1 MEVARVLELH
11 EERIQAYR
19 KLEESFRIFLLDE
32 QEGIFHLAVQDA
44 TAEFQR
50 ISAELMAISKSTT
63 SSVLADLVRRLQAEE
78 KEKLAHTV
86 ALQGLQKRHYI
97 DAVRAEKERRQVE
110 AADRQGT
117 NVLGHV
123 PPSSSSSSSSSSS
136 GEIRCLADKPQP
148 PADALYDR
156 DAGQAAR
163 AIAAC
168 IDEIRDIE
176 MELRELAADETEKQ

>member
-1 MEVARVLELH
+1 MEVSRVLELH
-11 EERIQAYR
+11 EERIRAYR
-19 KLEESFRIFLLDE
+19 KLEESFRLFLLDE
-32 QEGIFHLAVQDA
+32 QERIFHLAVQDA

-50 ISAELMAISKSTT
+50 ISAELVAISKSTE
-63 SSVLADLVRRLQAEE
+63 SRALADLVRRLQAEE
-78 KEKLAHTV
+78 KEKLTHTV
-86 ALQGLQKRHYI
+86 ALQGLQKRHFV

-123 PPSSSSSSSSSSS
+123 VSSSSSSSS
-136 GEIRCLADKPQP
+136 EIRCLADKPQP

-176 MELRELAADETEKQ
+176 MELRELQADQQQDK